1 MSSEQAQT
9 KKFQKGE
16 RTIPAPSQQAS
27 KYYPAEDDA
36 QPKKVRKTLR
46 PYKPRSSLKPGAVLI
61 LLAGRFRGKRVVLLK
76 VLDQGAF
83 LVTGPFKINGVPLRR
98 VNARYVIATS
108 TNVPIDSIDKSTV
121 EKVGKPEYFARD
133 RKADK
138 KGSEESFFA
147 QQEGK
152 GAQKKEAS
160 SARAEDQKKV
170 DEGLVK
176 AIKKESLLHEYL
188 KSQWSLR
195 KGDKPHEMVF

>member
-1 MSSEQAQT
+1 MESALQ
-9 KKFQKGE
+9 
-16 RTIPAPSQQAS
+16 
-27 KYYPAEDDA
+27 
-36 QPKKVRKTLR
+36 VRKTLR

-76 VLDQGAF
+76 VLDQGAL
-83 LVTGPFKINGVPLRR
+83 LVTGPFKVNGVPLRR

-108 TNVPIDSIDKSTV
+108 TNVPIDSIDKATV
-121 EKVGKPEYFARD
+121 EKVGKPEYFARN

-138 KGSEESFFA
+138 KGSEEAFFS
-147 QQEGK
+147 QGK
-152 GAQKKEAS
+152 DVKKEVS

-170 DEGLVK
+170 DEGLLK

-188 KSQWSLR
+188 KAQWSLR

>member
-1 MSSEQAQT
+1 
-9 KKFQKGE
+9 
-16 RTIPAPSQQAS
+16 
-27 KYYPAEDDA
+27 
-36 QPKKVRKTLR
+36 
-46 PYKPRSSLKPGAVLI
+46 
-61 LLAGRFRGKRVVLLK
+61 
-76 VLDQGAF
+76 
-83 LVTGPFKINGVPLRR
+83 
-98 VNARYVIATS
+98 ARYVIATS

-138 KGSEESFFA
+138 KGSEEGFFA

-152 GAQKKEAS
+152 GAQKKEVS